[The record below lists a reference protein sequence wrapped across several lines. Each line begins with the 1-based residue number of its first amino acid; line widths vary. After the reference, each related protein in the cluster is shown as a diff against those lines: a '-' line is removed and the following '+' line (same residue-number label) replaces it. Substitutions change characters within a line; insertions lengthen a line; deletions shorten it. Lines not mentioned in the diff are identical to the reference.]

1 LAVPAFRNQGER
13 IFRTEK
19 MKKFIC
25 LTALAATLVSQPIL
39 AGTREDVLA
48 AMQRCSVIPDD
59 RTWLD
64 CTYGAQQLMR
74 GKLGLTPAPEFQ
86 QRLVPPAAAMG
97 TPAPVIV
104 GSAPPRVA
112 PPPPRNR
119 GGVMD
124 LFSSKSRAVVSTL
137 VAVRYDSQGG
147 FIATLENG
155 QVWHQVNVQTG
166 DRKVRLTLGSKITVV
181 PGSMW
186 SYDLKIGNASHAYKV
201 DPET

>member
-1 LAVPAFRNQGER
+1 
-13 IFRTEK
+13 

-25 LTALAATLVSQPIL
+25 LAAFAAALFSSPALAGV
-39 AGTREDVLA
+39 REDVLA
-48 AMQRCSVIPDD
+48 AMQRCAVIPDD

-74 GKLGLTPAPEFQ
+74 SKLGLAPAPEFQ
-86 QRLVPPAAAMG
+86 QRLVPPASAM
-97 TPAPVIV
+97 TPPSVAVS
-104 GSAPPRVA
+104 SASRVA
-112 PPPPRNR
+112 PTPPPRQR
-119 GGVMD
+119 SGFMGG
-124 LFSSKSRAVVSTL
+124 LFSSNGRAVTVSVL
-137 VAVRYDSQGG
+137 VAVRYDNQGG

-166 DRKVRLTLGSKITVV
+166 EQRARLTLGSKITVV

-186 SYDLKIGNASHAYKV
+186 SYDLKVGNSPHAYKV

>member
-1 LAVPAFRNQGER
+1 
-13 IFRTEK
+13 
-19 MKKFIC
+19 MKKLIC
-25 LTALAATLVSQPIL
+25 LTVLAAALFSQPALAGV
-39 AGTREDVLA
+39 REDVLA
-48 AMQRCSVIPDD
+48 AMQRCGNIPDD

-86 QRLVPPAAAMG
+86 QRLVPPAGAM
-97 TPAPVIV
+97 TAPAPVAV
-104 GSAPPRVA
+104 SSASRPA
-112 PPPPRNR
+112 PPPPSRRR

-124 LFSSKSRAVVSTL
+124 LFSSNSRAVVSTL

-166 DRKVRLTLGSKITVV
+166 DRKARLTLGSKITIV

-186 SYDLKIGNASHAYKV
+186 SYDLKVGNASHAYKV

>member
-1 LAVPAFRNQGER
+1 
-13 IFRTEK
+13 

-25 LTALAATLVSQPIL
+25 LAAFAAALFSQPALAGV
-39 AGTREDVLA
+39 REDVLA

-74 GKLGLTPAPEFQ
+74 GKLGLQPAPEFQ
-86 QRLVPPAAAMG
+86 QRLVPPAGAM
-97 TPAPVIV
+97 TATAPVAV
-104 GSAPPRVA
+104 SSAPRAA
-112 PPPPRNR
+112 PPPTRNR

-124 LFSSKSRAVVSTL
+124 MFSSNSRAVVSVL
-137 VAVRYDSQGG
+137 VAVRYDSQGA

-155 QVWHQVNVQTG
+155 QVWHQVNVQPG
-166 DRKVRLTLGSKITVV
+166 YAKARLTLGSKITIV

-186 SYDLKIGNASHAYKV
+186 SYDLKVGNGSHAYKV

>member
-1 LAVPAFRNQGER
+1 
-13 IFRTEK
+13 
-19 MKKFIC
+19 MKKFIY
-25 LTALAATLVSQPIL
+25 LGSLAVALFGPPALAGV
-39 AGTREDVLA
+39 REDVLA

-74 GKLGLTPAPEFQ
+74 GKLGLQPAPEFQ

-97 TPAPVIV
+97 APAPVAV
-104 GSAPPRVA
+104 SSAPRVA
-112 PPPPRNR
+112 PPPPRHR

-124 LFSSKSRAVVSTL
+124 MFSSNSRAVVSVL
-137 VAVRYDSQGG
+137 VAVRYDNQGA

-155 QVWHQVNVQTG
+155 QVWHQVNVQPG
-166 DRKVRLTLGSKITVV
+166 YAKARLTLGSKITIV

-186 SYDLKIGNASHAYKV
+186 SYDLKVGNGAHAYKV

>member
-1 LAVPAFRNQGER
+1 
-13 IFRTEK
+13 

-25 LTALAATLVSQPIL
+25 LAALAAALFSQPVL
-39 AGTREDVLA
+39 AGVREDVLA

-74 GKLGLTPAPEFQ
+74 SRLGLTPAPEFQ
-86 QRLVPPAAAMG
+86 QRLVPPATAMG
-97 TPAPVIV
+97 ASAPVAV
-104 GSAPPRVA
+104 SSAPRVA
-112 PPPPRNR
+112 PPPPRHR

-124 LFSSKSRAVVSTL
+124 LFSSNSRPVTVSVL
-137 VAVRYDSQGG
+137 VAVRYDSQGA

-166 DRKVRLTLGSKITVV
+166 DAKARLTLGSKITVV
-181 PGSMW
+181 PGAVW
-186 SYDLKIGNASHAYKV
+186 SYDLKVGNNPHAYKV